1 MDYNDFDW
9 DQKIINDIFMDINVE
24 LNKPLYKPVY
34 NPIYVSDPIDV
45 VPKESNKKE
54 TTQKENTKENIQNEN
69 MQNDTLDTQN
79 DTLDT
84 QNEVIYNKFPDDEIM
99 GFKFPYS
106 KKFYIILSF
115 ILFLICIYMYNMIS
129 KYDTML
135 LLILQNRI

>member
-1 MDYNDFDW
+1 
-9 DQKIINDIFMDINVE
+9 MDINVE
-24 LNKPLYKPVY
+24 LNKPLYKPFY

-45 VPKESNKKE
+45 VQKESNKKE

-69 MQNDTLDTQN
+69 MQNNILDTQN